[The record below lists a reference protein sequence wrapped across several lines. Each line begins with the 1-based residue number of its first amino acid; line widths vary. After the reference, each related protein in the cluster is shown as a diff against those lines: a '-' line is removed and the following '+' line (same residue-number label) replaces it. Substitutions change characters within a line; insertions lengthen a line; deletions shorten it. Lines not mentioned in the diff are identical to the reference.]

1 MVVAGIGLAVV
12 DRLLGHT
19 APPPVVLARR
29 LQPVGALAAAVSLAL
44 DPGGVAG
51 ALALCWLAVCV
62 SAGAGGTLLLAR
74 VLAAR
79 AARRRDGSSSLSTV
93 ALAAGLCY
101 LTVGGLWLVIGRF
114 DLHPLD
120 LSTDMVRLTAVH
132 FHYAGF
138 ALPLLAASGLVAV
151 DYFASRVSLVLGC
164 VGAVVGPPVVAAGI
178 GGDQAAVQ
186 VLGAVVM
193 TVAAWSVAFGTFLL
207 ATSTSALA
215 TRWPSTAHGPAST
228 LGRTFL
234 VVSAASSFVPMVL
247 ALVWSLGQL
256 FDFSA
261 MSVDAM
267 ASTHGV
273 LNGIGFVVAG
283 LTGWYLVM
291 PRHAARDEPPHE
303 GRALASTE

>member
-12 DRLLGHT
+12 DRMLGNT
-19 APPPVVLARR
+19 APPPLVLARR
-29 LQPVGALAAAVSLAL
+29 VQPVGALAGAASLAL
-44 DPGGVAG
+44 DPGGLAG
-51 ALALCWLAVCV
+51 ALALCWLGVCV
-62 SAGAGGTLLLAR
+62 SAGAAGAILLAR
-74 VLAAR
+74 VVAAR
-79 AARRRDGSSSLSTV
+79 ASRGREGSSSLSTTTV
-93 ALAAGLCY
+93 AAGLCY
-101 LTVGGLWLVIGRF
+101 LTVGGVWLVIGRF
-114 DLHPLD
+114 GLHPLD

-132 FHYAGF
+132 FHFAGF
-138 ALPLLAASGLVAV
+138 GLPLLAASGLLAV

-164 VGAVVGPPVVAAGI
+164 VGAIVGPPVVAAGI
-178 GGDQAAVQ
+178 GGDSAAVE

-193 TVAAWSVAFGTFLL
+193 TVAAWAVAFGSFLL

-215 TRWPSTAHGPAST
+215 TRWPATARGAGST

-247 ALVWSLGQL
+247 ALVWSLGRL

-273 LNGIGFVVAG
+273 LNGIGFVIAG
-283 LTGWYLVM
+283 LLGWYLLM
-291 PRHAARDEPPHE
+291 PHDAADDEPPHE
-303 GRALASTE
+303 GRPPASTE